1 MSILLVI
8 VGISA
13 LIFAHELGHFLSAK
27 LFGVKVEEF
36 GFGFPPR
43 LASKKIGETRY
54 SINLLP
60 FGGFVR
66 LSGENLLA
74 PVSEQEKPRSFSY
87 QPVWRRIIIIVSGVA
102 MNFLLGW
109 FIISGLFVFGVS
121 EPVGITMVFPDAP
134 AAKAGLKEGDRIAGF
149 GKAEEFVNFVNE
161 NKGKEIVL
169 NIKRGEENLKIKI
182 MPRLQAP
189 EGQGALGIGVGELG
203 FVKLPLL
210 ASLKEGF
217 FTAAQTVWMIFIALM
232 NLIVGVFTGTMAFE
246 NFVGPVGI
254 FQVAAQAGEF
264 GFSYLFSL
272 IGMISLN
279 LMVLNILPFPAL
291 DGGRLLFVLV
301 EKIKGSPLPAKAEA
315 YINAAGFV
323 FLLLLMI
330 AITVKD
336 VIYLF

>member
-43 LASKKIGETRY
+43 IVSKKIGETRY
-54 SINLLP
+54 SVNLLP

-66 LSGENLLA
+66 LLGENLLV
-74 PVSEQEKPRSFSY
+74 PVAEQEKPRSFAY
-87 QPVWRRIIIIVSGVA
+87 QSAWRRIVIIVSGVA

-109 FIISGLFVFGVS
+109 VIISGLFLFGTS

-134 AAKAGLKEGDRIAGF
+134 AAKAGLKEGDKIVGF
-149 GKAEEFVNFVNE
+149 AKAEDFVNFVNE
-161 NKGKEIVL
+161 NKGKEIAL
-169 NIKRGEENLKIKI
+169 NIKRGEESFRVKI

-203 FVKLPLL
+203 FSKLPLL
-210 ASLKEGF
+210 ASLKAGLL
-217 FTAAQTVWMIFIALM
+217 TASQTVWMIFIALM
-232 NLIVGVFTGTMAFE
+232 NLIVGVFTGAVAFE
-246 NFVGPVGI
+246 NFIGPVGI

-272 IGMISLN
+272 IGIISLN

-291 DGGRLLFVLV
+291 DGGRLLFILV
-301 EKIKGSPLPAKAEA
+301 EKINGSPLPVKAEA

-323 FLLLLMI
+323 FLLLLMV